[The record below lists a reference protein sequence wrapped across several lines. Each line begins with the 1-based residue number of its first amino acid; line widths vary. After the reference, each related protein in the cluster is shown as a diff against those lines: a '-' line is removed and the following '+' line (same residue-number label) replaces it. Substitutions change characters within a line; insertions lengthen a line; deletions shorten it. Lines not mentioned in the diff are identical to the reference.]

1 MEKVRKIMWRSAVVC
16 LILVLLLPGGEVLWA
31 EEPDKPEVQ
40 AEGKMKEETEA
51 EIHQDPVR
59 DMQKLSEQ
67 EEIKLEQVLGIPGI
81 MDSLF
86 PALYV
91 LKDQENKLLDQL
103 SDQEKQWLYDLLKYR
118 FFYDIKNWNKA
129 KETVIDEKNLES
141 HAVVWC
147 RWSKSLYVQKR
158 EENKESEKKLL
169 QWIMAWYEADKGE
182 KETEEN
188 KSEWSDIK
196 EYEAFLQSQMQE
208 DYDFWCEKLEAC
220 SQSINEQECL
230 SELFEELTKRYLAK
244 DDSIK
249 EETEPEAG
257 ESSGGQ
263 EEEDDTADEDITENN
278 ESIEPETKNEEPSE
292 EEGNISS
299 EEVQNQSR
307 IIAAIPGY
315 ESGKKE
321 PFQIIQMTREEK
333 KELKEKE
340 ELKVLTDPGGE
351 ITSIMVRWIT
361 EEDFLGTDKEE
372 YSFTLKT
379 EEDCVWSQP
388 LKADY
393 DEGRIIRK
401 IVITDLEKE
410 KKETEKEK
418 KKEEVP
424 KATLGMKIKEAIF
437 PKMETPQATSVK
449 AAGTGSWDAVNFT
462 QMKTIFESYAQ
473 GYQIINVH
481 IRGNIS
487 FREKLTVPAGKT
499 INIISLGPSGSVNL
513 TRAKGFTQSF
523 FQIEKTG
530 KLAVNKNTGGNMAGD
545 LVLNGGAGSGYTS
558 NGPIIIND
566 GLCDIAPKTIVM
578 RNKNID
584 KSLFG
589 GGIYNN
595 GTVTMDGAEFSNNA
609 SFHGGAIFNTAAS
622 EMTVKNSVIS
632 KNSTYVPSDYNEKE
646 FEREKLFKHPNGGAI
661 FNLGVLKISV
671 SRIQNNTSRTKGG
684 GILNYQENE
693 KQKGRL
699 EISGKDGKTIVSGNS
714 SQWEGGGIYNCG
726 GMKISDSSVNN
737 NQCAKEGG
745 GGILTDYNGRAEIIN
760 CTVSDN
766 KAGGSGGG
774 IFNWIGAKVTIRK
787 CTVKGNQC
795 DGSGGAGILIWEN
808 SVTSIQE
815 TTITENS
822 TPHLGAGV
830 LLYRAALTLSD
841 GQISK
846 NTAGEDAGGIL
857 VTAEA
862 SMTISGGTIN
872 GNTASNKAGG
882 VYVTGSS
889 KLKVT
894 GGEITGNQADYGGGI
909 FYDGAEASV
918 SKGNIAQNTARQYG
932 GGIYTAGKLQMGS
945 QAVVEDNKA
954 QKNSGGGIYVTEK
967 AELTM
972 DGTIIR
978 RNTAAASGGGI
989 HSYKGNIHMKKGS
1002 IANNTASQNGGG
1014 ISANGGNVTFEGTA
1028 VNSNK
1033 AEKSGGG
1040 IADYGQASV
1049 VLRSAKVSG
1058 NSALNGKGIYVD
1070 AALTMSGL
1078 TQIAENNDVYLAA
1091 KRYVT
1096 IDEQMTL
1103 ASGKAAVFTPDQ
1115 YKLGRK
1121 IAEITYGKKL
1131 GSMEY
1136 IRADKSEKFGLTKK
1150 DNYILRAGDYQAKE
1164 ALTKANEIV
1173 ISCQFDITYQK
1184 NLDAEVKNIPLA
1196 GKKYWH
1202 ESTVISEKS
1211 PSCSTAKF
1219 LGWSTKNDSSSA
1231 EIKPGTI
1238 YKDNKNLTLYA
1249 IWNTAP
1255 VITPGPPLEYWEGEV
1270 VTKGML
1276 LEGVKAAD
1284 KEDQKMGKELKIR
1297 IVKIEYADGRL
1308 KDGKKQPGE
1317 VKIWGQ
1323 DMDEKELLDTWQME
1337 LDQADSPVIHT
1348 VTYAVKDSQGLQSEA
1363 KRQVK
1368 VKYNEF
1374 PHIKC
1379 EDRYFTLDEAK
1390 NGAVKE
1396 DVLLKDAM
1404 VQGIVDVTDDNN
1416 DILDPEHPIKNKI
1429 ELIGFDETE
1438 FTEFIDSGYIK
1449 LSYAAE
1455 DSLGKQT
1462 VKEFTVYICKDGEA
1476 PEDVPSRYVRFINQ
1490 KNYQKNLEKA
1500 LDGLSNDELAKSQS
1514 NGGLRLDSY
1523 WYRKD
1528 EYRNILSSTLEEPK
1542 TKERYLFSREM
1553 TKNVKAYIEENGIGN
1568 TKRTDAL
1575 SDFCA
1580 RFLQ

>member
-31 EEPDKPEVQ
+31 EESNKPEVQ
-40 AEGKMKEETEA
+40 AEKIIEEEEETE
-51 EIHQDPVR
+51 IPKDPVR

-67 EEIKLEQVLGIPGI
+67 EEIRLEQVMGIPGI
-81 MDSLF
+81 TESLF
-86 PALYV
+86 PALHV
-91 LKDQENKLLDQL
+91 LKDQENRLLDQL
-103 SDQEKQWLYDLLKYR
+103 NDQEKQQMYDLLKYR
-118 FFYDIKNWNKA
+118 FFYDMKNWK
-129 KETVIDEKNLES
+129 KTEETKVNEKDLEN
-141 HAVVWC
+141 HAIVWC
-147 RWSKSLYVQKR
+147 KWSKLLYIQKR
-158 EENKESEKKLL
+158 EEDKASEQELL
-169 QWIMAWYEADKGE
+169 QWIMEWYESGKDE
-182 KETEEN
+182 KEAEEN
-188 KSEWSDIK
+188 RLEWSSIK
-196 EYEAFLQSQMQE
+196 EYEAFLQEEMQP
-208 DYDFWCEKLEAC
+208 DYSFWCEKLEAC
-220 SQSINEQECL
+220 SQSINEQECS
-230 SELFEELTKRYLAK
+230 SELFEELTKRYLSEEDKTKEDIEQEKSESSDGQKEK
-244 DDSIK
+244 DDTVD
-249 EETEPEAG
+249 ENTTEDNENA
-257 ESSGGQ
+257 
-263 EEEDDTADEDITENN
+263 DT
-278 ESIEPETKNEEPSE
+278 ETKSEESSE
-292 EEGNISS
+292 EENTPN
-299 EEVQNQSR
+299 EDEVQDSAR

-321 PFQIIQMTREEK
+321 PFQIIRMTREEK
-333 KELKEKE
+333 KELTEKE

-379 EEDCVWSQP
+379 EDDCVWSQP

-410 KKETEKEK
+410 KKEIEEEK
-418 KKEEVP
+418 KKEEGP
-424 KATLGMKIKEAIF
+424 KETLGMKIKAVIF
-437 PKMETPQATSVK
+437 PQMETPRAAVK
-449 AAGTGSWDAVNFT
+449 AVDIGSWDAVNFT

-473 GYQIINVH
+473 GYKTINVH

-513 TRAKGFTQSF
+513 TRTKGFTQSF
-523 FQIEKTG
+523 FQIEKEG
-530 KLAVNKNTGGNMAGD
+530 KLAINKNTGGSVAGD
-545 LVLNGGAGSGYTS
+545 LVLNGGSGSGYTS

-566 GLCDIAPKTIVM
+566 GVCDIAPKTIVM

-584 KSLFG
+584 KSLVG

-609 SFHGGAIFNTAAS
+609 SFHGGAIFNTATS

-646 FEREKLFKHPNGGAI
+646 FEKEKLFKHPNGGAI

-737 NQCAKEGG
+737 NQCVKEGG

-795 DGSGGAGILIWEN
+795 NGSGGAGILIWEN

-822 TPHLGAGV
+822 APHLGGGV

-889 KLKVT
+889 KLKMT
-894 GGEITGNQADYGGGI
+894 GGEITGNQAEYGGGI
-909 FYDGAEASV
+909 FYDGAEASI
-918 SKGNIAQNTARQYG
+918 SKGSIAQNTAHQYG
-932 GGIYTAGKLQMGS
+932 GGVYISGKLQMGS
-945 QAVVEDNKA
+945 QAIVEDNRA
-954 QKNSGGGIYVTEK
+954 EKNNGGGVYVTEK

-972 DGTIIR
+972 DGTTIR

-1002 IANNTASQNGGG
+1002 IANNAASQNGGG

-1049 VLRSAKVSG
+1049 VLRGAKVSG

-1070 AALTMSGL
+1070 AALIMSGL

-1150 DNYILRAGDYQAKE
+1150 DNYVLRAGDYQAKE
-1164 ALTKANEIV
+1164 ALTKADEIV
-1173 ISCQFDITYQK
+1173 ISCQFDISYQK
-1184 NLDAEVKNIPLA
+1184 NLDMEVKNMPLA
-1196 GKKYWH
+1196 AKKYWY
-1202 ESTVISEKS
+1202 ENTVISEKT

-1219 LGWSTKNDSSSA
+1219 LGWSTKKDSASA

-1317 VKIWGQ
+1317 VKIWGL

-1374 PHIKC
+1374 PDIQC

-1390 NGAVKE
+1390 IGAVKE
-1396 DVLLKDAM
+1396 DVLLKEALA
-1404 VQGIVDVTDDNN
+1404 QGIVNVTDDNN
-1416 DILDPEHPIKNKI
+1416 DILDPEHPIKGKI
-1429 ELIGFDETE
+1429 ELIGYDEKE
-1438 FTEFIDSGYIK
+1438 FTEFIDSGYVK

-1476 PEDVPSRYVRFINQ
+1476 QEDVPFRYVRFINQ
-1490 KNYQKNLEKA
+1490 KNYIKNLEK
-1500 LDGLSNDELAKSQS
+1500 DPGEMSDDELSESQA

-1523 WYRKD
+1523 WYRK
-1528 EYRNILSSTLEEPK
+1528 EAYRDLLSSTLEEPK
-1542 TKERYLFSREM
+1542 VRQSYLFSREM
-1553 TKNVKAYIEENGIGN
+1553 TKNVKEYIEENGIGN

-1575 SDFCA
+1575 SEFSA
-1580 RFLQ
+1580 RFLR